1 MFSDRTLAS
10 FREADVESYGAIV
23 DRFMLWDVIEVRH
36 GEQAVRCGG
45 NVIAGISRKV
55 LLDVLQ
61 RRARELDVELVF
73 RSEVGDLSLLER
85 YDLSIAADG
94 ANSFVRR
101 SLATAFRPRVQL
113 GRSKYAWF
121 GTDQVFD
128 AFTFIFRPTAHGLFQ
143 AHVYPHIGAVATMVI
158 ECAESTWLAAGLDR
172 ADEAE
177 SVAFCERVFRQ
188 DLGERRIYANKS
200 DWLSFPTIRNR
211 SWARSTS

>member
-1 MFSDRTLAS
+1 MKVLVLGGGPGGLYAAILLRKAHPDWKVTLVERNPPDATYGWGIVFSDRTLAS

-113 GRSKYAWF
+113 GRW
-121 GTDQVFD
+121 
-128 AFTFIFRPTAHGLFQ
+128 
-143 AHVYPHIGAVATMVI
+143 I
-158 ECAESTWLAAGLDR
+158 EHR
-172 ADEAE
+172 
-177 SVAFCERVFRQ
+177 RI
-188 DLGERRIYANKS
+188 GERERGGHQ
-200 DWLSFPTIRNR
+200 
-211 SWARSTS
+211 